1 MDSYNDFHFVWTEE
15 YNVYFSA
22 KPIRPGQHPGG
33 VTPQQVG
40 IRGGAVVNGPVSRL
54 ESTA

>member
-1 MDSYNDFHFVWTEE
+1 MTCLLFIT
-15 YNVYFSA
+15 A

-33 VTPQQVG
+33 SAPQAGG
-40 IRGGAVVNGPVSRL
+40 IRGGGGGAVVNGPVSRL